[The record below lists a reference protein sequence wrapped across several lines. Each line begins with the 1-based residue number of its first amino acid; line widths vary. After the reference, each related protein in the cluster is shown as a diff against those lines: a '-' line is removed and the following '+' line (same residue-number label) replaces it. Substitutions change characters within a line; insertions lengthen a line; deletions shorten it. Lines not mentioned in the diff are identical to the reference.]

1 MAVRDTSKKPY
12 LQDEDEKIKIGI
24 DLPIRRDSELDG
36 FFATTSTTIEAVK
49 NNIRNLLQTNEG
61 ERFFQP
67 NLGTEIR
74 DTLFE
79 NFSRQTVNII
89 EDQVRDT
96 VRAFEPRVGDVGVEV
111 VAIPDNNNFEVK
123 VLFEIRGLEVAPQS
137 FTFILEP
144 SR

>member
-1 MAVRDTSKKPY
+1 MSITRKSRAFKDISLSFSPHPITK
-12 LQDEDEKIKIGI
+12 
-24 DLPIRRDSELDG
+24 DLPVLINERAIVRS
-36 FFATTSTTIEAVK
+36 V
-49 NNIRNLLQTNEG
+49 RNLVETIPT

-96 VRAFEPRVGDVGVEV
+96 VRSFEPRVGDVGVEV

>member
-1 MAVRDTSKKPY
+1 MSITRKSRAFKDISLSFSPHPITK
-12 LQDEDEKIKIGI
+12 
-24 DLPIRRDSELDG
+24 DLPVLINERAIVRS
-36 FFATTSTTIEAVK
+36 V
-49 NNIRNLLQTNEG
+49 RNLVETIPT

-96 VRAFEPRVGDVGVEV
+96 VRAYDPRVGDVGVEV

>member
-1 MAVRDTSKKPY
+1 MAKPRKSQAFKDIS
-12 LQDEDEKIKIGI
+12 LSFEPHPVTK
-24 DLPIRRDSELDG
+24 DLPVLVNERAIVRS
-36 FFATTSTTIEAVK
+36 V
-49 NNIRNLLQTNEG
+49 RNLVETIPT